1 MTIDTFYNPKI
12 ITTTL
17 IHFNRMFVLML
28 FLDGQTRALDDARVN
43 AASSLVREALVLLQ
57 KSQGTQKIVSRLDAR
72 LQQHLKAFANDWL
85 SDDPLSFQTEMQK
98 NYDQILA
105 QVKLSIHGIIY
116 HIADSHG
123 RVSFFCDHC
132 CDHIVAINLMPFSC
146 YQ

>member
-12 ITTTL
+12 ITITL
-17 IHFNRMFVLML
+17 IHFNQIFVLML
-28 FLDGQTRALDDARVN
+28 CLDEQTRALDDARVN

-72 LQQHLKAFANDWL
+72 LHQHLKAFANDWL

-105 QVKLSIHGIIY
+105 QVKLSMHGITY
-116 HIADSHG
+116 HIADGHG
-123 RVSFFCDHC
+123 RVFVF
-132 CDHIVAINLMPFSC
+132 L
-146 YQ
+146 